1 MSSPTPE
8 QWSAM
13 TKLVQSF
20 YQKPDAEPFREP
32 VDWQNMGL
40 YDYPKIIKKP
50 MDLGTIKKN
59 IVDRKYESLSHAHE
73 DVKMVW
79 QNCMAYNA
87 DGSDFFILAQSLNKK
102 WEDKFKKLLADQ
114 RVKEVPE
121 TPAPVGS
128 TVVSSSST
136 KLTTDEKR
144 AFAKSLYKISK
155 EDLGKILVEIEKKC
169 PSALLRNSAEDE
181 IELNVDKLPQP
192 LFGEL
197 QLYVKTS
204 LASAGGGKP
213 KKKSSSSGGGS
224 SKRQKS

>member
-1 MSSPTPE
+1 
-8 QWSAM
+8 
-13 TKLVQSF
+13 
-20 YQKPDAEPFREP
+20 
-32 VDWQNMGL
+32 
-40 YDYPKIIKKP
+40 

-59 IVDRKYESLSHAHE
+59 IVDRKYKSLQDAHE
-73 DVKMVW
+73 DVKQVW
-79 QNCMAYNA
+79 ANCMQYNA

-102 WEDKFKKLLADQ
+102 WEDKFKKLLVDQ
-114 RVKEVPE
+114 RVKEVPQV
-121 TPAPVGS
+121 PPQVGS
-128 TVVSSSST
+128 TTVST

-155 EDLGKILVEIEKKC
+155 EDLGKVLVEIEKKY

-213 KKKSSSSGGGS
+213 KKKSSGGGGS
-224 SKRQKS
+224 NKRQKS